1 METYLVICEIDFY
14 FDDGKSDTT
23 THSEMIAM
31 TEVHSYSDAVT
42 RAEAYYGED
51 LISIKVTLI
60 EGPFCPLNDYMVDQI
75 MTGEV

>member
-1 METYLVICEIDFY
+1 METYLAICEIDFY
-14 FDDGKSDTT
+14 FDDGKTA
-23 THSEMIAM
+23 SETIAM
-31 TEVHSYSDAVT
+31 TEVRNYTDAVT

-51 LISIKVTLI
+51 LISIKVTLV